1 MLAAARRR
9 VFAAHDPAAI
19 LASRLTR
26 RAAGGDSVSAWKGVA
41 VGEIRQ
47 GGAADSIL
55 KSPSGLG
62 AAPLRRRSVLR
73 GFWPLRVGGTGSES
87 LGHPS
92 HSDIRV
98 TRTSESLGQCRVLD
112 SLANVTPRPL
122 ACRHGPRAGPRRG
135 GRRNG
140 RGRGLRR
147 RLGRRLSKRLGK
159 PPETFPGSGPSAVS
173 LARHRPPDRTRT
185 SRAQASGWGR
195 EHSALHMQ
203 YALAASAAS
212 VAKAPDA
219 LASHRRVPSHCS
231 AACGESTLHVRAPGF
246 PSHYPS
252 RAVLSPVLA
261 SRLYHPARR
270 QGSSSIFRVSSSL
283 SDPNPHCRWRVVQAA
298 RRGGVWDLRPLPSG
312 A

>member
-1 MLAAARRR
+1 MSSRAARG
-9 VFAAHDPAAI
+9 AE
-19 LASRLTR
+19 TR
-26 RAAGGDSVSAWKGVA
+26 RQAQRSWPGTRKATRKATFKVTRKAARNLYGPRPIGRGRPCPSYA
-41 VGEIRQ
+41 
-47 GGAADSIL
+47 
-55 KSPSGLG
+55 SPSGPDPDQSG
-62 AAPLRRRSVLR
+62 P
-73 GFWPLRVGGTGSES
+73 
-87 LGHPS
+87 
-92 HSDIRV
+92 
-98 TRTSESLGQCRVLD
+98 GQ
-112 SLANVTPRPL
+112 
-122 ACRHGPRAGPRRG
+122 RRG
-135 GRRNG
+135 
-140 RGRGLRR
+140 
-147 RLGRRLSKRLGK
+147 
-159 PPETFPGSGPSAVS
+159 SA
-173 LARHRPPDRTRT
+173 
-185 SRAQASGWGR
+185 AQC
-195 EHSALHMQ
+195 SAHH
-203 YALAASAAS
+203 ALAASAAS